1 MACFYYKGKE
11 GGEDFKQYA
20 SPKEMVEEFIKY
32 SAIKSG
38 QQLSAA
44 IYSSEEIQQTVYNTI
59 TSKHSPKKYYEDSSY
74 EEDLEFISRPN
85 NKAFEQIED
94 LIDNSRLTPEYIKEN
109 RMPNYIIQKMKG
121 SQNEAGPEVVVNAAN
136 MDAVMNNPDI
146 KKLLLNGEASEEN
159 IRYWLADYEKR
170 IAFEEKVVDLSTII
184 HKMVYA
190 RLGGKS
196 VEAAFEQEFAKAN
209 KGGFQTDIFGEDT
222 SDNIANWKTK
232 LTEQVREIGNF
243 ISAYGLTFTELK
255 MVYADKHNKIKSA
268 IDIIAI
274 GENGVVH
281 IFEIQ
286 ASDRSYEEWDDAK
299 RLTSDWS
306 LAVKR
311 QMIGQ
316 HVDITGAELYVLPLH
331 ITSLKNPSAV
341 RFSGKET
348 RTADVKSGVV
358 EGNKISTIADK
369 LLPRKIFPKLDLT
382 RVDKMRN
389 RLNQVIGSEYEIRT
403 EFEDNNVDLI
413 VASAERAYAN
423 SDSYKF
429 FNNLETVEGLK
440 YGKLEVIP
448 KDQTKEEKAIAK
460 EKFRAKIEKYVA
472 HIKAQENRGVAAM
485 YTAINTALNAKENVK
500 VSKHSDKLQHILNE
514 YLNEDH
520 EVINMQES
528 IPMGIVVLRHKYNN
542 TIHIFNLSIDNFRA
556 PVQEKGLEEF
566 SNRLYKDLDI
576 LKAMIFIDEFK
587 KDLLPNSSFK
597 FGQLISFNPKNGD
610 NYYTPMVEAL
620 ELYRNQMT
628 KRKLFDE
635 ITILDS
641 DLLGIEDIALH
652 DVITVL
658 TQYEGK
664 DQKHVDEIIEVIGD
678 GTLIDIDKERLI
690 KARKV
695 FLKHFPE
702 YLNQTPDAKL
712 NFNDQL
718 GVIFALLQTA
728 ILVREGIIMHGDF
741 RDLTK
746 FSIQ

>member
-1 MACFYYKGKE
+1 
-11 GGEDFKQYA
+11 
-20 SPKEMVEEFIKY
+20 
-32 SAIKSG
+32 
-38 QQLSAA
+38 
-44 IYSSEEIQQTVYNTI
+44 
-59 TSKHSPKKYYEDSSY
+59 
-74 EEDLEFISRPN
+74 
-85 NKAFEQIED
+85 
-94 LIDNSRLTPEYIKEN
+94 
-109 RMPNYIIQKMKG
+109 
-121 SQNEAGPEVVVNAAN
+121 
-136 MDAVMNNPDI
+136 
-146 KKLLLNGEASEEN
+146 
-159 IRYWLADYEKR
+159 
-170 IAFEEKVVDLSTII
+170 
-184 HKMVYA
+184 
-190 RLGGKS
+190 
-196 VEAAFEQEFAKAN
+196 
-209 KGGFQTDIFGEDT
+209 
-222 SDNIANWKTK
+222 
-232 LTEQVREIGNF
+232 
-243 ISAYGLTFTELK
+243 
-255 MVYADKHNKIKSA
+255 
-268 IDIIAI
+268 
-274 GENGVVH
+274 
-281 IFEIQ
+281 
-286 ASDRSYEEWDDAK
+286 
-299 RLTSDWS
+299 
-306 LAVKR
+306 
-311 QMIGQ
+311 MIGQ
-316 HVDITGAELYVLPLH
+316 HIDITGAQLYVLPLH

-341 RFSGKET
+341 QFSKKET
-348 RTADVKSGVV
+348 RTADVESGVV

-382 RVDKMRN
+382 RVDKLKN

-413 VASAERAYAN
+413 VASAERAYLN
-423 SDSYKF
+423 SNSYKF

-440 YGKLEVIP
+440 YGKLEVVP
-448 KDQTKEEKAIAK
+448 KDQTKEEKAKAK

-485 YTAINTALNAKENVK
+485 YTAINTALNAKENIK

-520 EVINMQES
+520 EVINMQEAV
-528 IPMGIVVLRHKYNN
+528 PMGIVIIRHKYNN

-597 FGQLISFNPKNGD
+597 LGQLISFNPKNGD
-610 NYYTPMVEAL
+610 SYYTPMVEAL
-620 ELYRNQMT
+620 EIYRNQMA
-628 KRKLFDE
+628 KRKLLNE
-635 ITILDS
+635 VTILDS

-664 DQKHVDEIIEVIGD
+664 DQKHVDEIIEIIGD

-695 FLKHFPE
+695 FLQHFPE

-718 GVIFALLQTA
+718 SIIFALLQTA
-728 ILVREGIIMHGDF
+728 ILAREGIVMHGDF

-746 FSIQ
+746 FSIQWGDLKSLIKPLYTKNIEQYDKAGRKIQGLFQGLV